1 MLGAALAGLAGLSL
15 VALWPRLSR
24 LRRRYD
30 DAALSPL
37 RLQPGDSPDPTL
49 TPRFHAW
56 VHDGAGNGA
65 SILPWQLPRPP
76 KPLTTLHLP
85 ASQAPAVRHFGYRL
99 AGYHQLDDRSRLGG
113 LAYRVGVQFRPV
125 LWFVP
130 SKANASNNTPWDD
143 AWLEEVD
150 DARLAAL
157 RAWQPRR
164 PTLIVL
170 QHLPAPRASATLEAL
185 TGAAVR
191 TEHAIRVIVLEED
204 LPA

>member
-1 MLGAALAGLAGLSL
+1 MLSAALAGLAGLL
-15 VALWPRLSR
+15 VVALWPRLSR

-37 RLQPGDSPDPTL
+37 RLQPGDAPDPAL
-49 TPRFHAW
+49 TPRLHSW

-65 SILPWQLPRPP
+65 SILPWQLARPP
-76 KPLTTLHLP
+76 KPLTTLKLP

-99 AGYHQLDDRSRLGG
+99 AGYHQLDERSRLGG
-113 LAYRVGVQFRPV
+113 LAYRIRVQFGPV

-130 SKANASNNTPWDD
+130 NNASVNSNTPWDD
-143 AWLEEVD
+143 AWLEQVD

-157 RAWQPRR
+157 QAWNPRR

-170 QHLPAPRASATLEAL
+170 DGLPVARVSDVLHAL
-185 TGAAVR
+185 THAAGLAEQAV
-191 TEHAIRVIVLEED
+191 RVIVLEETS
-204 LPA
+204 PT